1 MSGLAS
7 VTIPERW
14 FRASVSTSDPDHICR
29 VRVVTPPLLE
39 LPVELPPEPP
49 QAARP
54 SASTVVDAMAATL
67 PVCVWSSRNSFV
79 IEASL
84 RWQTPPRGPTRTPGK
99 NRQNT

>member
-14 FRASVSTSDPDHICR
+14 FRASVSTSDPDHICQ
-29 VRVVTPPLLE
+29 VRVVTAPLLE

-67 PVCVWSSRNSFV
+67 TRVRVVLTELLRHQSV
-79 IEASL
+79 AEVADASA
-84 RWQTPPRGPTRTPGK
+84 WANADPR
-99 NRQNT
+99 